1 MNDLIKMVF
10 LLCMA
15 GILSTGLSGCNN
27 DKKDSTETK
36 EERNEKEFD
45 DKSNVKDSELV
56 VDMVEENYAEIKMV
70 QLAKER
76 STSTDVKKLANY
88 LETQHKEVLN
98 ELKDLA
104 GKRGITI
111 PREEGAKSKDRIKV
125 LSDIKAREFDKKW
138 CKELMDKH
146 EKSINKLESVE
157 IADPDLKE
165 WVAEL
170 LPKLRIHHDRLMQ
183 FHNKLK

>member
-15 GILSTGLSGCNN
+15 GILSSTGLSGYNN
-27 DKKDSTETK
+27 DWKDSTETT
-36 EERNEKEFD
+36 EERNENEFD
-45 DKSNVKDSELV
+45 DKSNVKDSE
-56 VDMVEENYAEIKMV
+56 E
-70 QLAKER
+70 
-76 STSTDVKKLANY
+76 
-88 LETQHKEVLN
+88 LN

-104 GKRGITI
+104 GKKGITI
-111 PREEGAKSKDRIKV
+111 PREESAKSKYKIKV
-125 LSDIKAREFDKKW
+125 LSDIKASEFDKKW

-146 EKSINKLESVE
+146 EKSINKLESAA

-170 LPKLRIHHDRLMQ
+170 LPKPRIHHDRLMQ